1 MTRVWLLGAALVAL
15 AAPAAAQ
22 GFNPFGDNQVTTGA
36 YRSGPARPARTT
48 APVPTQTVKRNP
60 GAPIGNTA
68 LFGLDDDDTAPPPP
82 QNRAAASRAPTPT
95 MSSDGGPRPSISGS
109 TPPLVAFRS
118 NYGAGNVVI
127 DSGGRAL
134 YYVVSSTQAYRYPVA
149 VGREGFSWT
158 GVERV
163 SRKTEWPDWR
173 PPAEMRQRT
182 PGLPEVMSGGLRNP
196 LGARAI
202 YLGSTLYRIH
212 GTNDSRSIGSASSSG
227 CFRMANSHV
236 IDLYGRVSSGATVH
250 VVGSLPASVSRG
262 VAENDRDEA
271 PAAKPAA
278 AKRKRASL

>member
-1 MTRVWLLGAALVAL
+1 MTRVWVFGAALVAL
-15 AAPAAAQ
+15 AAPATAQ

-36 YRSGPARPARTT
+36 YLTPPSRPARTQAAT
-48 APVPTQTVKRNP
+48 PAAKARGAARTVVSAPAFIQ
-60 GAPIGNTA
+60 G
-68 LFGLDDDDTAPPPP
+68 DDEDTAPPAPQRRAVASQPP
-82 QNRAAASRAPTPT
+82 ASPALL
-95 MSSDGGPRPSISGS
+95 DGGARPSISGS
-109 TPPLVAFRS
+109 TPPLVGFRS

-163 SRKTEWPDWR
+163 SRKAEWPEWR

-182 PGLPEVMSGGLRNP
+182 PGLPEVMTGGLRNP

-212 GTNDSRSIGSASSSG
+212 GTNESRSIGSASSSG

-236 IDLYGRVSSGATVH
+236 VDLYNRVSSGATVH
-250 VVGSLPASVSRG
+250 VVGGLPASVSRG
-262 VAENDRDEA
+262 VAENESEA
-271 PAAKPAA
+271 APVAAQPT
-278 AKRKRASL
+278 KRKRASL

>member
-1 MTRVWLLGAALVAL
+1 MARVWVFGAALVAL
-15 AAPAAAQ
+15 ATPAAAEN
-22 GFNPFGDNQVTTGA
+22 FNPFGDNQVTTGA
-36 YRSGPARPARTT
+36 YRTAPARPARTQPQ
-48 APVPTQTVKRNP
+48 APAARPRP
-60 GAPIGNTA
+60 GAPIFNVVP
-68 LFGLDDDDTAPPPP
+68 FMLDDEDTAPPPP
-82 QNRAAASRAPTPT
+82 QSRAASRAPMPT
-95 MSSDGGPRPSISGS
+95 VSSDGGGRPSISGS

-163 SRKTEWPDWR
+163 SRKAEWPEWR

-236 IDLYGRVSSGATVH
+236 VDLYSRVSSGATVH
-250 VVGSLPASVSRG
+250 VVGRLPASISRG
-262 VAENDRDEA
+262 VAENDAEDA
-271 PAAKPAA
+271 PAATQK
-278 AKRKRASL
+278 KRKRASL

>member
-1 MTRVWLLGAALVAL
+1 MIRLAVLGTAIAVL

-22 GFNPFGDNQVTTGA
+22 GFNPFGDTTVNRYSWQKPA
-36 YRSGPARPARTT
+36 AAAAARQPSAKPQPAQRGPQPSFFSL
-48 APVPTQTVKRNP
+48 
-60 GAPIGNTA
+60 G
-68 LFGLDDDDTAPPPP
+68 DDDDAPPPP
-82 QNRAAASRAPTPT
+82 QSQRASKPPAPTNL
-95 MSSDGGPRPSISGS
+95 DGGPRPSISGA
-109 TPPLVAFRS
+109 TPPLVAFKS
-118 NYGAGNVVI
+118 SYGAGNIVI

-149 VGREGFSWT
+149 VGREGFAWT

-173 PPAEMRQRT
+173 PPAEMRQRQ
-182 PGLPEVMSGGLRNP
+182 PGLPEVMTGGIRNP

-236 IDLYGRVSSGATVH
+236 VDLYNRVSSGATVH
-250 VVGSLPASVSRG
+250 VVSRLPG
-262 VAENDRDEA
+262 NVAGGEQDA
-271 PAAKPAA
+271 PAPQP
-278 AKRKRASL
+278 RKRAASL